1 MSVLKEDL
9 NIYVHKRISENQ
21 GEYDVESLKADK
33 YGVYENDEK
42 QEEKN
47 IIDILPNITKND
59 YIDKIEI
66 ISGKLEYVSEDN
78 MKEYSWAKEAFEG
91 VTADFDKSTSNEEK
105 NNLQV
110 DNASESENL
119 KIYGNSVQNGTPST
133 DNPIEIQSVG
143 DKTNNII
150 DFSKCTWTKMNGNN
164 CNYKFDNNTFS
175 IERTAENNAVGI
187 FANIELQAGTYNISI
202 SNISGNTTYSDGEYF
217 IYFMDSS
224 IVVKK
229 SDGFKKSFT
238 LTEDS
243 VVQIYLYLPDNTNR
257 KIGNKIKY
265 NIQLE
270 KGKDATAYEPYG
282 YYKIPVTVSGKNLIP
297 YPYVSEYN

>member
-42 QEEKN
+42 QEEKT

-91 VTADFDKSTSNEEK
+91 VTADFDKSTSNKEK

-164 CNYKFDNNTFS
+164 CNYEFDNNTFT
-175 IERTAENNAVGI
+175 IERTLENYVAGVSS
-187 FANIELQAGTYNISI
+187 NIELQAGTYNISI
-202 SNISGNTTYSDGEYF
+202 SNISGNTTYSNGEYF

-229 SDGFKKSFT
+229 SNGFKKSFT

-243 VVQIYLYLPDNTNR
+243 VVKIYLPDRTDQ

-270 KGKDATAYEPYG
+270 KWKDATAYEPYG

>member
-42 QEEKN
+42 QEEKT

-91 VTADFDKSTSNEEK
+91 VTADFDKSTSNKEK

-164 CNYKFDNNTFS
+164 CNYEFDNNTFT
-175 IERTAENNAVGI
+175 IERTLENYVAGVSS
-187 FANIELQAGTYNISI
+187 NIELQAGTYNISI

-229 SDGFKKSFT
+229 SNGFKKSFT

-243 VVQIYLYLPDNTNR
+243 VVKIYLYLPDRTDQ